1 MHLSPWPL
9 ALRFPRLLHRLPASV
24 INGIFVAFG
33 IGLVQAIAGGL
44 GGLGAAL
51 VASGGAVFA
60 SLADVPLAPHRTWR
74 RVLTAAVIGCATS
87 VLVSTL
93 REHTVVL
100 GVATAL
106 IAFVSALALAWGLR
120 AGPISFVAVLAIVF
134 TMAAPPLYGLAPQ
147 LAHAGWTLL
156 GAALYVPWATG
167 VSWLLQPRY
176 RSLALGSALAAAAQ
190 LLRSRAALLDPDS
203 RSRDAAS
210 PLQTWIGCEAALSDR
225 LQVARDLLFAAPDS
239 PLARRQTRMLLLV
252 ISLRDSLL
260 ASELDLDLLGHD
272 GPDGDAR
279 RALCANLRDIAAA
292 LDRLHEGLRMDR
304 PEPPPP
310 VSGQV
315 QAGLLD
321 ALAEAGSGLA
331 TGAHARARLIAV
343 LLDRARHMRDDLAQM
358 QALVGGVDAHLPLQR
373 SELALF
379 VSVEGWPLA
388 ALKPHLT
395 WQSAVLRHALRVGIA
410 LGCAYFIA
418 EALPWASHP
427 AWLVL
432 SVGVV
437 LRGNLEQTLSRRNSR
452 VAGTAIGCGLVLVLS
467 HLGAAWLSSGVFLIA
482 VGVAHSFIAT
492 RYLVTAAAATVMAL
506 LQAHLADPI
515 GGLAV
520 NERLA
525 DTVLGAGL
533 AWAFSYL
540 LPSWEQRSMPRIAGR
555 ITQSLAA
562 LAREALRWP
571 EADSSDLK
579 MRLARREAYDALDAI
594 AAAAQRTSVEPE
606 RVRVPLYALASLL
619 GRSHALL
626 AHLAAIRLMLERRVD
641 GLARAEAEP
650 ALAAA
655 SAALV
660 QRLGP
665 KDAALNDDGAAPQQ
679 RDAREAA
686 AWPGV
691 VEGDEPIAALMPW
704 LKRRLAIAESTAT
717 RVAQAADALR
727 AVAEPV
733 TE

>member
-1 MHLSPWPL
+1 MHIASRWTS
-9 ALRFPRLLHRLPASV
+9 RLPAAV
-24 INGIFVAFG
+24 INGIGVALG
-33 IGLVQAIAGGL
+33 IGLVQAVVGSL
-44 GGLGAAL
+44 GGIGAAL

-74 RVLTAAVIGCATS
+74 RVLTAALIGCATS
-87 VLVSTL
+87 ILVTAL

-100 GVATAL
+100 GLATAL
-106 IAFVSALALAWGLR
+106 IAFVSAFALAWGLR

-134 TMAAPPLYGLAPQ
+134 TMAGPPLPGLAPQ

-156 GAALYVPWATG
+156 GAALYIGWAIV

-190 LLRSRAALLDPDS
+190 LMRSRAALLDPNPNSNADAGPQS
-203 RSRDAAS
+203 RHAAS
-210 PLQTWIGCEAALSDR
+210 PLQAWIGCEAALSDR
-225 LQVARDLLFAAPDS
+225 LQVARDLLFAAPES
-239 PLARRQTRMLLLV
+239 MLARRQTRMLLLT

-260 ASELDLDLLGHD
+260 ASELDLDLLSHDGHD
-272 GPDGDAR
+272 GDVR
-279 RALCANLRDIAAA
+279 RALGANLRDIAAA
-292 LDRLHEGLRMDR
+292 LDSLRDSLRDRLGDSSRMAR
-304 PEPPPP
+304 PLPTA
-310 VSGQV
+310 SA
-315 QAGLLD
+315 QAAPLD
-321 ALAEAGSGLA
+321 ALASTAPVDP
-331 TGAHARARLIAV
+331 ARARLIAA
-343 LLDRARHMRDDLAQM
+343 LLDRARHMRDDLTQM
-358 QALVGGVDAHLPLQR
+358 QALAGGTDAHLPLQR
-373 SELALF
+373 SELAMF

-388 ALKPHLT
+388 ALKPHFT
-395 WQSAVLRHALRVGIA
+395 WHSAVLRHALRVGVA

-437 LRGNLEQTLSRRNSR
+437 LRGNLEQTLSRRNAR
-452 VAGTAIGCGLVLVLS
+452 VAGTAIGCGLVLALS

-506 LQAHLADPI
+506 LQAHLAHPI

-540 LPSWEQRSMPRIAGR
+540 LPSWEQRSMARIAGR

-571 EADSSDLK
+571 EAGSSDLQL
-579 MRLARREAYDALDAI
+579 RLARREAYDALDAI

-626 AHLAAIRLMLERRVD
+626 AHLAAIRLLIERRAD
-641 GLARAEAEP
+641 KLDRAEAEP
-650 ALAAA
+650 ALVAASDALMQWLSPQAAAAGDVAAAFQVDLHAAA
-655 SAALV
+655 SW
-660 QRLGP
+660 P
-665 KDAALNDDGAAPQQ
+665 SHTEGA
-679 RDAREAA
+679 EAT
-686 AWPGV
+686 
-691 VEGDEPIAALMPW
+691 AALMPW
-704 LKRRLAIAESTAT
+704 LYRRLALAEASAA
-717 RVAQAADALR
+717 RVAHAADALR
-727 AVAEPV
+727 ALAEPGP
-733 TE
+733 